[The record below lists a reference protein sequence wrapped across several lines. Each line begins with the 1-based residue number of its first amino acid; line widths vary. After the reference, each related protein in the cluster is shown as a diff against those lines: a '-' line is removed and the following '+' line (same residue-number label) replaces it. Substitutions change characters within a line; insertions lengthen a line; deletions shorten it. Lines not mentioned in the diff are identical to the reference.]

1 MAPAAAD
8 AFLDEEAADAAAAP
22 RQRYS
27 TKDTRATSDD
37 STSSDSSSDDDG
49 KSKAKVDPG
58 ELASLSETFG
68 FGERR
73 LKVPCLAAGWFL
85 ACISGCIYPAMAF
98 VWARIFEVLG
108 TDPTAP
114 DFMEGVRMQAFVFLG
129 LGGLSFVSMTIQN
142 TLLEIAAAEMTMSLK
157 TRWFDALLR
166 MDMAYYDLK
175 DVAGTASL
183 ISAQAAK
190 YNKGVGRKLGE
201 GIQFFVTLIGGFA
214 YALYASWK
222 TTLIT
227 LTVVPFMA
235 GSALFMLKVTQGQT
249 SRSIK
254 NYEEAGS
261 ICYMTVSSIKT
272 VLSLNACRTM
282 LNKYK
287 QATLKAYRAA
297 VGFVPWIGL
306 ANGSV
311 MASFI
316 FSYVLLTLFGVYLLY
331 DAVRQT
337 GCDPS
342 GTIPD
347 NVTCATSATDVFGA
361 LMGATMAAAGLPQ
374 MSAAFEAFTIARGA
388 CYPAV
393 VAINRKVGQ
402 DDNEDQQ
409 EPGQGEVVHATDRRR
424 STTTLTKSITHRKSV
439 VLPTYA
445 IDSSSPDGMRLKNV
459 AGGIDFRNVTFAYP
473 TRAEAAIFNGFTL
486 HVKPGTTVA
495 LVGPSGSGKSS
506 AVALLERF
514 YDCSSGS
521 ISLDGVDIRRLN
533 VRWWRQ
539 QIGLV
544 SQEPVLFAKT
554 IRENIAYG
562 CASATQG
569 QIEDAA
575 RMANA
580 HDFIMSFPKGYD
592 TLCGDKGAQLSGGQK
607 QRVALAR
614 VLVMQPKILL
624 LDEATSALDS
634 ESERIVQKALDSL
647 LEAERRTTIVIAHRL
662 STIKNADMIAV
673 VDQGRV
679 VETGTHDAL
688 MAKSTSQYRQLVEA
702 QTNRRPSEAVIQQSI
717 VQKRHSSFVAAN
729 GNNIE
734 EPQIRF
740 RNVHFAYPTRPE
752 NPIFTGLNISVR
764 QGETLALVG
773 MSGGG
778 KSSVI
783 QLIER
788 FYDPDIG
795 AVEFEGIDIKE
806 LNVAWL
812 RDQMGLVSQE
822 PVLFNGTIR
831 DNLQYGLPSA
841 SVAEMEDACKLANAH
856 DFISSFPDKY
866 NTNVGSQGAQISGG
880 QKQRI
885 ALARAILKRP
895 KILLLDEATS
905 ALDSESEQIV
915 QAALDN
921 VMSSRHQTTIVIAHR
936 LSTVRHA
943 SRIAVIDSGR
953 VREIGTHE
961 ELMEKPNGKY
971 WRLVQLQDLHGKE
984 HVLDSVTDSPKKK
997 KKKGKTLIDD
1007 LEEGETDK
1015 DDKGDDDDDA
1025 STSSADERIA
1035 KKHAKRARSLA
1046 KNEWGLFL
1054 LGSIGAL
1061 LAGLMFPAW
1070 GIIFAFMLEAL
1081 YYPIF
1086 PCPYDFALATF
1097 LPPGFD
1103 SLVCDDSAPAE
1114 PHDNCDAFC
1123 DAYFNAAADD
1133 MQRKSFAVTYGYIG
1147 IIAATM
1153 VGNVLLFQGFSTAS
1167 ERINKRVRDAAFN
1180 ALIRIEPAYFD
1191 KRTVGSIT
1199 SALEEDAALIHSFS
1213 GEPIRVLVMNLS
1225 SVLVGVVI
1233 SFVFMWPFALLCL
1246 FSLPAMSFGAEAEMK
1261 IYYGEDDVHK
1271 EDENSPG
1278 GIVVETLMNIRT
1290 IASLAI
1296 EKQRSDEYKK
1306 ALKEEELGLIKPTF
1320 LRSCTTGLGF
1330 AMQMW
1335 CMALWFWWGGF
1346 LLWKYPGVW
1355 SYRDFLISM
1364 FSLMFSLSG
1373 MAAAMM
1379 GITKREKAKE
1389 AAARIFELIDRESKI
1404 DPLSSAGKKG
1414 V

>member
-1 MAPAAAD
+1 M
-8 AFLDEEAADAAAAP
+8 
-22 RQRYS
+22 
-27 TKDTRATSDD
+27 DTRTTSG
-37 STSSDSSSDDDG
+37 DSSASGSRSDDDAS
-49 KSKAKVDPG
+49 KSDQDGAAGGG
-58 ELASLSETFG
+58 ELATIHDTFS
-68 FGERR
+68 FGESR

-166 MDMAYYDLK
+166 MDMAYFDLK
-175 DVAGTASL
+175 DVAGTATL

-190 YNKGVGRKLGE
+190 YNRGVGRKLGE
-201 GIQFFVTLIGGFA
+201 GIQFSITLIGGMA

-235 GSALFMLKVTQGQT
+235 GSAWAMLKVTQGQT
-249 SRSIK
+249 SRSTK

-261 ICYMTVSSIKT
+261 VVYTTVSSIKT

-287 QATLKAYRAA
+287 QATLRAYRSA
-297 VGFVPWIGL
+297 VGFIPWIGL

-347 NVTCATSATDVFGA
+347 NDTCATSAMDVFGA

-393 VAINRKVGQ
+393 TAINRKVGQ
-402 DDNEDQQ
+402 EGGEDDDQQ
-409 EPGQGEVVHATDRRR
+409 EAGGQGGVVHAVDRRR
-424 STTTLTKSITHRKSV
+424 STTTRTKSITHRKSV

-445 IDSSSPDGMRLKNV
+445 IDSSSPDGMRLNNV
-459 AGGIDFRNVTFAYP
+459 RGAIDFRNVTFAYP
-473 TRAEAAIFNGFTL
+473 TRAEATIFDGFSL

-521 ISLDGVDIRRLN
+521 ISLDGVDIRSLN
-533 VRWWRQ
+533 VRWWRE

-554 IRENIAYG
+554 IRENISYG
-562 CASATQG
+562 CQGATQQ

-607 QRVALAR
+607 QRIAIAR
-614 VLVMQPKILL
+614 AILKRPKILL
-624 LDEATSALDS
+624 LDEATAALDS
-634 ESERIVQKALDSL
+634 ESERIVQKALESL
-647 LEAERRTTIVIAHRL
+647 LETKNRTTIVIAHRL

-673 VDQGRV
+673 VDKGRV
-679 VETGTHDAL
+679 VETGTHDSL

-702 QTNRRPSEAVIQQSI
+702 QANRRPSEAIVEKSI
-717 VQKRHSSFVAAN
+717 QKRHSSFAAAN
-729 GNNIE
+729 GNDIE
-734 EPQIRF
+734 APQIRF

-752 NPIFTGLNISVR
+752 NPIFAGLNLSVR

-773 MSGGG
+773 TSGGG

-831 DNLQYGLPSA
+831 ENLQYGLSTA
-841 SVAEMEDACKLANAH
+841 SVDEIEDACKLANAH

-866 NTNVGSQGAQISGG
+866 DTNVGQQGTQISGG

-885 ALARAILKRP
+885 AIARAILKRP
-895 KILLLDEATS
+895 KVLLLDEASS

-915 QAALDN
+915 QQALDN
-921 VMSSRHQTTIVIAHR
+921 VMASRHQTTIVIAHR
-936 LSTVRHA
+936 LSTIRNA
-943 SRIAVIDSGR
+943 DRIAVIESGR
-953 VREIGTHE
+953 VRELGTHE

-971 WRLVQLQDLHGKE
+971 LRLVQLQDLHSNE
-984 HVLDSVTDSPKKK
+984 SVADSPKKK
-997 KKKGKTLIDD
+997 HRKGKKIVDD
-1007 LEEGETDK
+1007 IEEGETDNTEES
-1015 DDKGDDDDDA
+1015 GDDENA
-1025 STSSADERIA
+1025 STSSADERQA
-1035 KKHAKRARSLA
+1035 KEHAKRARSLA
-1046 KNEWGLFL
+1046 KNEWHLFL
-1054 LGSIGAL
+1054 LGSVGAL

-1086 PCPYDFALATF
+1086 PCPYEFAPATF

-1103 SLVCDDSAPAE
+1103 SLVCDGSAPPE
-1114 PHDNCDAFC
+1114 PYADCDSFC
-1123 DAYFNAAADD
+1123 DGYFDAAADH
-1133 MQRKSFAVTYGYIG
+1133 MQQKSYQVTYGYIG

-1191 KRTVGSIT
+1191 ERTVGSIT

-1225 SVLVGVVI
+1225 SVLVGLII
-1233 SFVFMWPFALLCL
+1233 SFVFMWPFAFLCL

-1261 IYYGEDDVHK
+1261 IYYGEDEVHK

-1290 IASLAI
+1290 IATLAI
-1296 EKQRSDEYKK
+1296 ERQRSAEYKK
-1306 ALKEEELGLIKPTF
+1306 ALKEEEHGLIKPTI

-1346 LLWKYPGVW
+1346 LLYRWPGVW
-1355 SYRDFLISM
+1355 SYRDFLISI